1 MLHKELTRLLC
12 YTFRLLF
19 QLFPF
24 LRFNCN
30 SCLTFPGIGTIRHC
44 TFPGTFNDNDLL
56 RINHLWPGLLFIAL
70 VLPVRV
76 AATTI
81 NLPLEGSEKT
91 RQVQSSSLH
100 HLSIYYSF
108 DKLIAQKVT
117 TRQGDFVELHLD
129 RALHSGQIGE
139 PGLPAI
145 KQLIE
150 VPVGARA
157 SVSVT
162 RYSTQEIHLADHG
175 ILLPV
180 MPLQPSLRKDQKD
193 VPFSYKQQAYQRDEY
208 TRAGLV
214 ELEKLGTLRGMQLA
228 RLTISPVEYNP
239 VEGTIRVYNNLEIE
253 ISFDEVDEQR
263 IMASRA
269 RHYSPFFEGLRR
281 QVLSPLNTRS
291 VFDDHPDLTRNPV
304 KMLVVSH
311 RDFEDALQPFLH
323 WKTLQGF
330 HVQIL
335 YTDETGQTAQEIQSH
350 IQTIYNSGT
359 EADPPPT
366 FLLLVGDPGKLPA
379 SATGSATGEVT
390 DLYYASVDGDYFP
403 EMYYGRLS
411 ARNVQ
416 ELENQLEKILY
427 YQQYQFEDASYL
439 DDVTLIAGSDSYWNP
454 RVGQPT
460 IHYGTQHYFNEGHG
474 FENVNAYL
482 SSYSGCYDEARIATA
497 FINYTAHCSP
507 TSWGNPSLTTS
518 AIHNLT
524 NHGRYPLAVGNCCQ
538 SALFSHSESMGE
550 AWMRA
555 AGKGAV
561 AYIGSAP
568 NTYWFEDF
576 YWAVGAFALQGH
588 NDGYVPTFEE
598 TTLGAYDAPFVS
610 DFLAVGALKFV
621 GNLAVTEADL
631 QNYQNH
637 SSPLYYWQAYHTLGD
652 PSTFI
657 YYTQGSENAVSHPTH
672 ISLNDP
678 SVSIATAHG
687 SYVGITRDGELLK
700 AFSTGEDGMADI
712 SLNMLTEP
720 GEITLVVTKSQYIP
734 YITTIEVESGEQPGD
749 VNNDGVINILD
760 LTMLINYV
768 LGHDTPEGF
777 NEEMAD
783 VNGDGIVDVNDVVAL
798 VNLIL
803 HGEMP

>member
-1 MLHKELTRLLC
+1 MLKFFSYTIRAVIQIFRNFKFWSTAC
-12 YTFRLLF
+12 YTCSGIGVIRY
-19 QLFPF
+19 
-24 LRFNCN
+24 C
-30 SCLTFPGIGTIRHC
+30 SFPGLFVKNVLIRM
-44 TFPGTFNDNDLL
+44 NYLYA
-56 RINHLWPGLLFIAL
+56 GLLVLFL
-70 VLPVRV
+70 VLPGMV

-81 NLPLEGSEKT
+81 NLPLEGKERT
-91 RQVQSSSLH
+91 RHLESISLH
-100 HLSIYYSF
+100 HISLSFSWEKILVQQINS
-108 DKLIAQKVT
+108 
-117 TRQGDFVELHLD
+117 RQGDFVELHLD
-129 RALHSGQIGE
+129 GALQSGLIGE
-139 PGLPAI
+139 PSLPAI
-145 KQLIE
+145 KKLIE
-150 VPVGARA
+150 IPPGA
-157 SVSVT
+157 SVSVSAINYT
-162 RYSTQEIHLADHG
+162 IQEIHLADHN
-175 ILLPV
+175 ILTPV

-193 VPFSYKQQAYQRDEY
+193 IPFSFAQEAYLQDEF
-208 TRAGLV
+208 TRTGLV

-228 RLTISPVEYNP
+228 RLTISPVKYNP
-239 VEGTIRVYNNLEIE
+239 KEGTIRVYNNLEIE
-253 ISFDEVDEQR
+253 ISFDEVDEHY

-269 RHYSPFFEGLRR
+269 RHYSPFFEGLRSHF
-281 QVLSPLNTRS
+281 LSPLNNRS

-311 RDFEDALQPFLH
+311 RDFEEALQPFIH

-330 HVQIL
+330 QVQTL

-350 IQTIYNSGT
+350 IHTIYNSGT

-366 FLLLVGDPGKLPA
+366 FLLLVGDPDKLPA
-379 SATGSATGEVT
+379 SATGSATNVVT
-390 DLYYASVDGDYFP
+390 DLYYASVDDDYFP
-403 EMYYGRLS
+403 DMYYGRLS

-427 YQQYQFEDASYL
+427 YQQYLFEDPSYL
-439 DDVTLIAGSDSYWNP
+439 DDVTLIAGHDNYWNP

-460 IHYGTQHYFNEGHG
+460 LHYATQNYFNADHG

-482 SSYSGCYDEARIATA
+482 SSYSGCYDEDRIATA

-507 TSWGNPSLTTS
+507 TSWSNPSLTAS

-538 SALFSHSESMGE
+538 SALFSHAESIGE

-568 NTYWFEDF
+568 NTYWFDDF

-598 TTLGAYDAPFVS
+598 TTPGAYDAPFTS
-610 DFLAVGALKFV
+610 EYLAVGALKFV
-621 GNLAVTEADL
+621 GNLAVTAADL

-657 YYTQGSENAVSHPTH
+657 YYTQGSENTVSHPAS
-672 ISLNDP
+672 ISLSAP
-678 SVSIATAHG
+678 SFSITTTPG
-687 SYVGITRDGELLK
+687 SYVGISMNGELLK
-700 AFSTGEDGMADI
+700 GIYTGEYGSVDL
-712 SLNMLTEP
+712 SLEMLTEP

-734 YITTIEVESGEQPGD
+734 FKASIEVVSEVLPGD
-749 VNNDGVINILD
+749 VNNDGIINILD

-777 NEEMAD
+777 NLDMAD

-798 VNLIL
+798 INLIL
-803 HGEMP
+803 HGEIP